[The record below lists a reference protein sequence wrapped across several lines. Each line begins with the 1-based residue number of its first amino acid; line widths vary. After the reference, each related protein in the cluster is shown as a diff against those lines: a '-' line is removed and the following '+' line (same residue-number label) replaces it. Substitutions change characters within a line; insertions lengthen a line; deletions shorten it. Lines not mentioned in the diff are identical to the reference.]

1 MTKPELPKTNS
12 LGLFFFFFSG
22 TFHSITKLMEG
33 SGYLLGA
40 TGKPG
45 DYKVEQSGVCPVGW
59 ACMMS

>member
-12 LGLFFFFFSG
+12 LGLFFFFFFFSG

-45 DYKVEQSGVCPVGW
+45 DYKVNSQVCAQWGGH
-59 ACMMS
+59 A